1 MPAIGVTGAVF
12 TVQIA
17 ATQYEDQV
25 TSGTINTAPIIVR
38 TKTLSGVA
46 FDQTDLN
53 STMSLDFLFDEATGM
68 YGALQT
74 AIAGAASVS
83 VTIESATGTWIG
95 AAMFIESADLTYPA
109 DGVVTVSTSFTGS
122 VTFAASV

>member
-1 MPAIGVTGAVF
+1 MPAIGVTGAAF
-12 TVQIA
+12 TVSIG

-25 TSGTINTAPIIVR
+25 TSGTINTTPTIVR

-53 STMSLDFLFDEATGM
+53 STMSLDFLFDEVTGM

-74 AIAGAASVS
+74 AIAAAASVA
-83 VTIESATGTWIG
+83 VVVESTSGTWTG
-95 AAMFIESADLTYPA
+95 AAMFIESADLTTPA
-109 DGVVTVSTSFTGS
+109 DGVVTVSTSLTGTVVFS
-122 VTFAASV
+122 

>member
-12 TVQIA
+12 TVSIG

-25 TSGTINTAPIIVR
+25 TSGTINTTPTIVR

-53 STMSLDFLFDEATGM
+53 STMTLDFLFDEVTGM

-74 AIAGAASVS
+74 AISGAASVA
-83 VTIESATGTWIG
+83 VVIESTSGTWTG
-95 AAMFIESADLTYPA
+95 SAMFIESADLTYPA
-109 DGVVTVSTSFTGS
+109 DGVVMVSTSFTGTT
-122 VTFAASV
+122 TFAASA

>member
-1 MPAIGVTGAVF
+1 MPAIGVTGAAF
-12 TVQIA
+12 TVKIG
-17 ATQYEDQV
+17 ATQYEDQI
-25 TSGTINTAPIIVR
+25 TSGTINTTPTIVR

-53 STMSLDFLFDEATGM
+53 STMTLDFLFDEVTGM

-74 AIAGAASVS
+74 AIATAASV
-83 VTIESATGTWIG
+83 VVEVESASGKWTGS
-95 AAMFIESADLTYPA
+95 AMFIESADLTYPA

-122 VTFAASV
+122 VTFAASA

>member
-12 TVQIA
+12 TVSIGG
-17 ATQYEDQV
+17 TQYEDQV
-25 TSGTINTAPIIVR
+25 TSGTINTTPTIVR
-38 TKTLSGVA
+38 TKPFRVA

-53 STMSLDFLFDEATGM
+53 STMSLDFLFDEVTGM

-74 AIAGAASVS
+74 AIAAAASVA
-83 VTIESATGTWIG
+83 VVVESTSGTWTG

-122 VTFAASV
+122 VTFAATA